1 MVLISS
7 AVCLVEVGLDYR
19 RFILRPGGS
28 QDASEMLRSFLGRD
42 PQQEAFLLSKGLT
55 GDQKTTTPCA
65 C

>member
-1 MVLISS
+1 MVQ
-7 AVCLVEVGLDYR
+7 VGLDYR
-19 RFILRPGGS
+19 RFILKPGGS

-55 GDQKTTTPCA
+55 GGQKTTTPCA